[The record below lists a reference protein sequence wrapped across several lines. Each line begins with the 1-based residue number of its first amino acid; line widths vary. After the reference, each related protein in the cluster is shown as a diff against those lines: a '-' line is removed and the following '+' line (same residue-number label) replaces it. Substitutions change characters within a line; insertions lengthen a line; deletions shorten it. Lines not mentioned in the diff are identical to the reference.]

1 MDDVKAML
9 EKIVAQRIPLDLLFD
24 GQGPSCTGRLTGARR
39 ARDDEGFTLE
49 VVSGDAPR
57 SASVV
62 RGRAVVDRVL
72 HEFAAL
78 IARRL
83 SDPLPV
89 FVIRSPTEIHEVER
103 RVHYRVEPAPHVKL
117 RVALTVSGEWIPV
130 EVHNLSEGGAA
141 FSSPQVAAFAVGH
154 TVPRMELTFDDQKP
168 IATSGLVRNVYTIRY
183 PREVGPVYGVQWGR
197 LTPEESARLAAHVAA
212 RRAKPS

>member
-9 EKIVAQRIPLDLLFD
+9 EKIMSQRIPLDLLFD
-24 GQGPSCTGRLTGARR
+24 GQGASCVGRLTGVKRVL
-39 ARDDEGFTLE
+39 DDDGYTLE

-62 RGRAVVDRVL
+62 RGRAVVNRVL

-103 RVHYRVEPAPHVKL
+103 RVHYRVAPTPRVKL

-130 EVHNLSEGGAA
+130 EVHNVSEGGVA
-141 FSSPQVAAFAVGH
+141 FSSPQVAAYAVGH
-154 TVPRMELTFDDQKP
+154 TVARLELTFDDQKP
-168 IATSGLVRNVYTIRY
+168 ITTSGVVRNVYTIRY
-183 PREVGPVYGVQWGR
+183 PREVGPVFGVQWGR

-212 RRAKPS
+212 ARAKPS